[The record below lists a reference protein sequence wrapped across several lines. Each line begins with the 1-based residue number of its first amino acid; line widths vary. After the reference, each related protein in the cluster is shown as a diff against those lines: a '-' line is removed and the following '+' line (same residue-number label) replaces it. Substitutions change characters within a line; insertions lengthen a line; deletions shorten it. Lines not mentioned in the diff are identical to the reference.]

1 MLQRRRDLWIA
12 HYYQRL
18 CYHQSNPG
26 SANLSRLRNV
36 QTFQCWMVA
45 NVIRRIA
52 MRHLKQELATI
63 EIDGREDPI
72 RRVDDGYPFDIQ
84 AATALPRRRASGD
97 GPRWRIRSR
106 RCRR

>member
-18 CYHQSNPG
+18 CYHQPNAR
-26 SANLSRLRNV
+26 SASLSRLRNV
-36 QTFQCWMVA
+36 QTFQCRMVA

-63 EIDGREDPI
+63 EIDGREDSI
-72 RRVDDGYPFDIQ
+72 RRFDAGYPFDIQ
-84 AATALPRRRASGD
+84 AATALLGRGTSG
-97 GPRWRIRSR
+97 GLARGRL
-106 RCRR
+106 